1 MIRLLCGGRLFRLAA
16 GRFIPVG
23 RSPLRL
29 LLSFFL
35 FLRLLRLAGGKNF
48 LADLGSR
55 FRCFKIF
62 HRRCGIHRLCI
73 SLRLTFGRKRCVV
86 FLLHGASSFPAY
98 FHKLVLYQRL
108 AGLSSLLPF
117 WGRYPMLPV
126 YHGRAGISCCFCK
139 RNVTVGRK
147 VPGGGVLVVPGGVGW
162 QRKPPAGRAVRR
174 TARRRL
180 RRLLRL
186 RRSVLR
192 AFHALPTGPAKGK
205 RAARRRRRRA
215 AQRNFPLAEMLFYR
229 ARVAISSVRFA

>member
-174 TARRRL
+174 TARRRAAPPASAAPK
-180 RRLLRL
+180 RPAGVPCPAD
-186 RRSVLR
+186 S
-192 AFHALPTGPAKGK
+192 PAKGK
-205 RAARRRRRRA
+205 GQPAAEGGGLPKETFRLRKCCFIAHGWRSPR
-215 AQRNFPLAEMLFYR
+215 
-229 ARVAISSVRFA
+229 